1 MRWFFE
7 TFKKNN
13 PVSTKTRVYV
23 TDKGMKERNVIRSVF
38 PNAALTICLFHTLR
52 TFNREITCEK
62 RNITPKQRDDIKQIF
77 QNLTYCKTQ
86 SDYDSIYQHLQAMA
100 PESVMEYYNK
110 NWHAIRNEWVMGM
123 TFNTGNFMNKTNN
136 RLESFNGKLKSVI
149 STFSTLEDFVEKL
162 FIVLDCVRLERDKN
176 AIQLV
181 QKQPTQTNSTPELQ
195 QFYRLLTPYAFNLNV
210 QLKLMFLRKQQKIT
224 VLVFFITQ

>member
-1 MRWFFE
+1 M
-7 TFKKNN
+7 
-13 PVSTKTRVYV
+13 
-23 TDKGMKERNVIRSVF
+23 
-38 PNAALTICLFHTLR
+38 
-52 TFNREITCEK
+52 
-62 RNITPKQRDDIKQIF
+62 
-77 QNLTYCKTQ
+77 
-86 SDYDSIYQHLQAMA
+86 YQHLQAMA